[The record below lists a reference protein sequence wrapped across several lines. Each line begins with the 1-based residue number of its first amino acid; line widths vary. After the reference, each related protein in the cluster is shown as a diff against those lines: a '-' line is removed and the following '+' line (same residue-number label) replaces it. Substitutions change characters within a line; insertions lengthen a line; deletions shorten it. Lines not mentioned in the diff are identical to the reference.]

1 MAIQIGKYK
10 RPGIFIE
17 EFDRSVFTAPATVDG
32 ITNLVIGVS
41 KKGPVN
47 DIVRIT
53 SVNDLESIFGSLDR
67 SLERKGSFFHR
78 TISKMLESSPIF
90 ALNLLK
96 TDDLLDVIEYKS
108 ISLSSGYNNDI
119 KRTGP
124 YRRFF
129 DTTGF
134 WKRDTESFISLSKD
148 DIGFEERVLNFTN
161 LSDKHISIFVFKTQ
175 KQGFDITL
183 LNSYGSIDKMPPY
196 LNVNDYASDYMVDV
210 VVVTGDWSNYQD
222 LSVDPKWSQYFSPS
236 GLRKE
241 QIGNFAN
248 DRNVSLLNYYEGL
261 SLIPFFR
268 DNNGRDIFIENNI
281 NADTDRTGLFCSF
294 NVDLVETDFRNSTI
308 DLIGHTIAGENETNI
323 EFLSYKETISESIGF
338 SKVELDTVGNVTSF
352 GVINTLG
359 TSYDRTSDNA
369 EGIVSGV
376 VKTSVT
382 PSLTKIDIKYTSTNG
397 FAIIGDTKI
406 DLVDG
411 VTDLEILVADYP
423 VLTSTVNYTSA
434 VVLDNTGIIKLVNNT
449 SNSGNPVVSTT
460 DIVLGYVSFDVDTT
474 PEISNEVYTDVTVDN
489 SGYVDLVFG
498 LNNVTDDYGITNVGG
513 VITVEFFRTTGTPD
527 VSKYEQYRRFKAFN
541 RLISILDSPNSD
553 KVTML
558 VTGGEKVSLSGMTLS
573 DIETSST
580 QEKSFKLNHIV
591 KNDGSGLSTAQLV
604 DILAGGLTF
613 YTEDNEMIIG
623 TKTIVSKST
632 TSTLEEGVV
641 GKYSDLY
648 TKFFDGII
656 NTGDFFYGNK
666 IPHSLSPVKVNF
678 LNGENADID
687 DTSHDPAHYAGIDY
701 LIFDKDMV
709 LQTNDMLTFPTS
721 SLNKGT
727 FKIINNINN
736 NGDLDTPNDLAGI
749 LGFSATDYAYQVSQ
763 NTTNEEITN
772 VDYVYDVNKK
782 HYLQMYLESDGDLKI
797 KFTDESLSSD
807 SELVSGYDLEYFS
820 VQSASSN
827 LKQTIEIES
836 DIPGYTRVP
845 NKILVK
851 ASRYTEV
858 KVGDFLSAYYDPSEL
873 EVGESPRTLTRI
885 LSKRAFVGDSSLT
898 EITCDSKIN
907 VVNFNGDLQA
917 TRHMSVDNYV
927 NTYKCMSLKGF
938 RLRNDSLP
946 DGSEEKQ
953 NEILNLVAKGTPLFK
968 ALTNKEAVDFRYLI
982 DSFGLGL
989 TERSKQQLIDI
1000 CGNRLDAFSI
1010 ISAPSVKQ
1018 LKKSTS
1024 PTFVDDEGVFQTS
1037 FLKTGGDLESNPAFL
1052 FSLADGTGVTSGAYF
1067 GPYVTVN
1074 DNGRPLSVPPAPY
1087 IASTFMRKHLSST
1100 GSTTPW
1106 TIAAGV
1112 RDGRVTNIS
1121 SLEIQYDPEDIENL
1135 NAAKINPIVFKR
1147 NRGYVIETENTAQT
1161 LLSSSLSYI
1170 HVREALIEL
1179 ERELS
1184 GMLQDYQW
1192 RYNTPD
1198 VRSEIKLRADNICE
1212 SFVSK
1217 NGIFNYFNKMDDEN
1231 NTTEIIENQIGVL
1244 DTYVE
1249 PIFGMGIIVNNITIL
1264 RPGAISSGGFLQS

>member
-17 EFDRSVFTAPATVDG
+17 EFDRSVFTSPTLEG

-47 DIVRIT
+47 DIVKIT
-53 SVNDLESIFGSLDR
+53 SINDLESIFGSLDR

-78 TISKMLESSPIF
+78 TISKMLETSPIF

-108 ISLSSGYNNDI
+108 VSSSSGYNNDI

-134 WKRDTESFISLSKD
+134 WKRDTESFINLTKD
-148 DIGFEERVLNFTN
+148 DIGYEERVLNFTN
-161 LSDKHISIFVFKTQ
+161 LSDKNVSIFVFKTQ
-175 KQGFDITL
+175 REGFDIPL
-183 LNSYGSIDKMPPY
+183 INSYGTVDKMPPY
-196 LNVNDYASDYMVDV
+196 LNANDYASDYMVDV
-210 VVVTGDWSNYQD
+210 VVVGGDWSNYQD
-222 LSVDPKWSQYFSPS
+222 LSVDPKWGQYFNTS

-241 QIGNFAN
+241 QIRNFAN
-248 DRNVSLLNYYEGL
+248 DNNVSLLNYYEGL

-294 NVDLVETDFRNSTI
+294 NVDLVETDFRNATI
-308 DLIGHTIAGENETNI
+308 DLIGHTIAGENETDI
-323 EFLSYKETISESIGF
+323 EFLSYKETIAESIRF
-338 SKVELDTVGNVTSF
+338 DKVELDTVGNVTSF
-352 GVINTLG
+352 GVI
-359 TSYDRTSDNA
+359 TSGNRTSVNK
-369 EGIVSGV
+369 EGVVSGV
-376 VKTSVT
+376 TQTDFDITVGTE
-382 PSLTKIDIKYTSTNG
+382 TKIQYTVSSES
-397 FAIIGDTKI
+397 FAVIGDTKI
-406 DLVDG
+406 DIPQGVVDL
-411 VTDLEILVADYP
+411 TILSSDYP
-423 VLTSTVNYTSA
+423 TSA
-434 VVLDNTGIIKLVNNT
+434 SDANYVSAIVLDNTGVIKLVNST
-449 SNSGNPVVSTT
+449 VDGVKPVVSTT
-460 DIVLGYVSFDVDTT
+460 DIVLGYVELQILNTT
-474 PEISNEVYTDVTVDN
+474 TVFNTSNLVSVTIDGTN
-489 SGYVDLVFG
+489 GYVDLTFG
-498 LNNVTDDYGITNVGG
+498 SSNVTDDYGITNVSG
-513 VITVEFFRTTGTPD
+513 VITVEFFRTNSTPD

-573 DIETSST
+573 DVETSST
-580 QEKSFKLNHIV
+580 ENKSFKL
-591 KNDGSGLSTAQLV
+591 DTGLVSPQLN
-604 DILAGGLTF
+604 DILTGGLTF
-613 YTEDNEMIIG
+613 YTEDNEMILGSDSI
-623 TKTIVSKST
+623 ISKSGDASGT
-632 TSTLEEGVV
+632 EGVI

-648 TKFFDGII
+648 TKFFDGVI

-666 IPHSLSPVKVNF
+666 IPSGLSPVEVNF
-678 LNGENADID
+678 VNVVDVITLPD
-687 DTSHDPAHYAGIDY
+687 YAGNDY
-701 LIFDKDMV
+701 LVFDKNMELNTFDKV
-709 LQTNDMLTFPTS
+709 IFPTS
-721 SLNKGT
+721 LSNKET
-727 FKIINNINN
+727 FTIVNNTNN
-736 NGDLDTPNDLAGI
+736 SGSVEAPTALATA
-749 LGFSATDYAYQVSQ
+749 LGFPGTYYAYKVNE
-763 NTTNEEITN
+763 NTTDETITG
-772 VDYVYDVNKK
+772 VDYVYDVNTK
-782 HYLQMYLESDGDLKI
+782 HYLKMYLENSDIKI
-797 KFTDESLSSD
+797 EFVDELLSAT
-807 SELVSGYDLEYFS
+807 EAVVVATTPYFS
-820 VQSASSN
+820 VQSRSSN
-827 LKQTIEIES
+827 LKQTLEIEV
-836 DIPGYTRVP
+836 PTGYTRVP
-845 NKILVK
+845 NKVLVK
-851 ASRYTEV
+851 ADRYTEV
-858 KVGDFLSAYYDPSEL
+858 KVGDFLLASYDPSEL
-873 EVGESPRTLTRI
+873 EIGEAPRKLTRV
-885 LSKRAFVGDSSLT
+885 LSKRAYSGDSLYS
-898 EITCDSKIN
+898 EITCDSKISVSKFGPN
-907 VVNFNGDLQA
+907 DDLQT
-917 TRHMSVDNYV
+917 TRYMSIDNYV
-927 NTYKCMSLKGF
+927 STYKCMSLKGF

-946 DGSEEKQ
+946 NGSEEKQ

-1000 CGNRLDAFSI
+1000 CGERLDAFGI

-1018 LKKSTS
+1018 LKNSTS
-1024 PTFVDDEGVFQTS
+1024 PTFVDSEGVFQTS

-1100 GSTTPW
+1100 GSITPW

-1112 RDGRVTNIS
+1112 RDGRVTNIA
-1121 SLEIQYDPEDIENL
+1121 SLEVQYNPEDIENL

-1184 GMLQDYQW
+1184 DMLADYQW

-1198 VRSEIKLRADNICE
+1198 VRAEIKLRADTICE
-1212 SFVSK
+1212 TFVSK

-1264 RPGAISSGGFLQS
+1264 RPGTISSGGFIQS